1 VATETLKWDS
11 FLTEGDRKHLDG
23 FREIEW
29 PNIRRVLYQAPYEN
43 IAPKGVEPHWVLP
56 GKAVYWQEQIVREH
70 VELKDDEGIPYR
82 DVLEV
87 SAGWQPTGPLPANN
101 ASVIAHYLRK
111 GFRLR
116 PPGREDVE
124 VEEMVPTEEPAQT
137 EQFKCYRHGNRK
149 WFKNWKS
156 YLQHCARYQEP
167 PEHDVPDYVVERQ
180 RQYAY
185 YCLLHD
191 KGFQNSRSAKRHQ
204 TVELRRPGKSYHP
217 SLEDMKVQNA

>member
-124 VEEMVPTEEPAQT
+124 VEEMVPTGSQRKLNSSSAT
-137 EQFKCYRHGNRK
+137 GTATGNGSRTGSPTSSIAPDT
-149 WFKNWKS
+149 KNRRSMTYQITWWN
-156 YLQHCARYQEP
+156 ARGSTLITVCCTIRGSRTQGRP
-167 PEHDVPDYVVERQ
+167 RDTKLSN
-180 RQYAY
+180 YADQVNPIIP
-185 YCLLHD
+185 LW
-191 KGFQNSRSAKRHQ
+191 R
-204 TVELRRPGKSYHP
+204 T
-217 SLEDMKVQNA
+217 